1 MTRPWSFY
9 SQYYYMELNTARMLH
24 DLNLTCR
31 MEEED
36 ILKKLQAVERHG
48 ERWSWMR
55 CSAEAV
61 VEAVKNGLLILTGRP
76 RNR

>member
-1 MTRPWSFY
+1 MMNLCMDRKLILKEKNDQTMVFY

-36 ILKKLQAVERHG
+36 ILKKLQAVERRR
-48 ERWSWMR
+48 RWKLDEMQRRRWW
-55 CSAEAV
+55 
-61 VEAVKNGLLILTGRP
+61 
-76 RNR
+76 NR